1 MTAYVT
7 RRVLVS
13 LPVLFGVTLVVFVL
27 VNLMPGDPATYFV
40 NPELGGTAEQMAAV
54 RARLGLNQ
62 PLAIRYVKWTAET
75 AQGHLG
81 YRIKNGDPVGS
92 LIRQRFAATVLLVGA
107 ALSLGLAAGVTLGI
121 VTALRQYSVWDY
133 TLTALS
139 FLGVSMPAFITGIF
153 GLYTLALRLP
163 LFPAGG
169 LVSVGAPP
177 SLWDTLYHVILP
189 AGLLSFGYL
198 AMFMRYTRFSMLEVL
213 HQDFMATARAKGLG
227 ERRVIAVHAL
237 RNALLPV
244 VTAIG
249 LSLPGFVVGAVF
261 IETIFSWP
269 GMGSLYLDAVQAR
282 DYPLI
287 MGLDL
292 VSAGAIL
299 LTNLLT
305 DIAYALVDPRIRY
318 Q

>member
-1 MTAYVT
+1 
-7 RRVLVS
+7 
-13 LPVLFGVTLVVFVL
+13 
-27 VNLMPGDPATYFV
+27 
-40 NPELGGTAEQMAAV
+40 
-54 RARLGLNQ
+54 
-62 PLAIRYVKWTAET
+62 VKWLAEA
-75 AQGHLG
+75 AQGRLG

-92 LIRQRFAATVLLVGA
+92 LIRQRFSATVLLVGV
-107 ALSLGLAAGVTLGI
+107 ALSLGIAAGVTLGI

-133 TLTALS
+133 ALTALS

-169 LVSVGAPP
+169 LVTVGAQP

-189 AGLLSFGYL
+189 ACLLSFGYL

-213 HQDFMATARAKGLG
+213 RQDFMATARAKGLG

-249 LSLPGFVVGAVF
+249 LSLPGLVVGAVF

-305 DIAYALVDPRIRY
+305 DVAYALVDPRIRY

>member
-1 MTAYVT
+1 MLAYVT

-62 PLAIRYVKWTAET
+62 PLEVRYVKWLAE
-75 AQGHLG
+75 AARGHLG

-92 LIRQRFAATVLLVGA
+92 LIAQHFSATVLLVGV
-107 ALSLGLAAGVTLGI
+107 ALSLGIAVGVSLGI

-169 LVSVGAPP
+169 LVTVGAPP
-177 SLWDTLYHVILP
+177 SFWDTLYHVILP
-189 AGLLSFGYL
+189 ACMLSFGYL

-227 ERRVIAVHAL
+227 ERRVIGVHAL

-249 LSLPGFVVGAVF
+249 LSLPGLVVGAVF

-305 DIAYALVDPRIRY
+305 DVAYALVDPRIRY
-318 Q
+318 R

>member
-62 PLAIRYVKWTAET
+62 PLAVRYVKWLAEA
-75 AQGHLG
+75 AQGRLG

-92 LIRQRFAATVLLVGA
+92 LIRQRFSATVLLVGA
-107 ALSLGLAAGVTLGI
+107 ALSLGIAVGVTLGI

-133 TLTALS
+133 GLTALS

-153 GLYTLALRLP
+153 GLYALALRLP

-169 LVSVGAPP
+169 LMTVGAPP
-177 SLWDTLYHVILP
+177 SLWDALYHVILP

-213 HQDFMATARAKGLG
+213 HQEYMATARAKGLG
-227 ERRVIAVHAL
+227 ERRVVAVHAL

-299 LTNLLT
+299 FTNLLT
-305 DIAYALVDPRIRY
+305 DVAYALVDPRIRY
-318 Q
+318 R

>member
-1 MTAYVT
+1 VLAYVT
-7 RRVLVS
+7 RRVLVG
-13 LPVLFGVTLVVFVL
+13 LPVLLGVTLVVFVL
-27 VNLMPGDPATYFV
+27 VSLMPGDPATYFV

-54 RARLGLNQ
+54 RERLGLNQ
-62 PLAIRYVKWTAET
+62 PLAVRYVKWLAE
-75 AQGHLG
+75 AARGRLG
-81 YRIKNGDPVGS
+81 YRIKNGDAVGS
-92 LIRQRFAATVLLVGA
+92 LITRRFSATLLLVGA
-107 ALSLGLAAGVTLGI
+107 ALSVGVVVGVSLGV
-121 VTALRQYSVWDY
+121 VTALRQYSVLDY

-153 GLYTLALRLP
+153 GLYTLALRVP

-169 LVSVGAPP
+169 LVTVGAPP
-177 SLWDTLYHVILP
+177 SVWDAAYHVILP
-189 AGLLSFGYL
+189 ACLLSFGYL
-198 AMFMRYTRFSMLEVL
+198 TMFMRYTRFSMLEVL
-213 HQDFMATARAKGLG
+213 HQDYMATARAKGLS
-227 ERRVIAVHAL
+227 ERRVITAHAL
-237 RNALLPV
+237 RNGLLPV
-244 VTAIG
+244 VTAVG
-249 LSLPGFVVGAVF
+249 LSLPGLVVGAVF

-292 VSAGAIL
+292 VTASAIL

-318 Q
+318 A